1 MSILDKIFSRKR
13 EEMAAAIRSLPVAEL
28 EREAAAV
35 PPPPDFA
42 AALIDQTYTAPR
54 LIAEVKHRSPS
65 KGVLCA
71 DFDPLVLAQAYAR
84 NGAAA
89 ISVLTDEHYF
99 GGSLHQLRAISA
111 LGLGKPL
118 LRKDFIFDRYQ
129 LLQARSSGASAAL
142 LIVAMLQPEK
152 LAELLAVAADLQLAA
167 LVEVHTRAELDL
179 ALSAR
184 ASIIGIN
191 NRDLHTFKTSL
202 DITAALRPHTPEG
215 VIIVSE
221 SGIHT
226 LEDTQRLAALNVD
239 AMLIGEELVTAVD
252 TAARVRE
259 VTRMA
264 NKQRMRKITSVNTHS
279 PPVSR

>member
-1 MSILDKIFSRKR
+1 MSILDKIFARKR
-13 EEMAAAIRSLPVAEL
+13 EEVAATIRSLPVAEL

-42 AALIDQTYTAPR
+42 AALIAPTYTAPR

-65 KGVLCA
+65 KGVLCT
-71 DFDPLVLAQAYAR
+71 DFDPIVLAQTYAR
-84 NGAAA
+84 NGVAA
-89 ISVLTDEHYF
+89 ISVLTDEYYF
-99 GGSLHQLRAISA
+99 GGSLQQLRAISA

-142 LIVAMLQPEK
+142 LIVAMLQPGN
-152 LAELLAVAADLQLAA
+152 LADLIATAADLQLAA

-184 ASIIGIN
+184 ADIIGIN

-202 DITAALRPHTPEG
+202 DVTAALRPHIPEG
-215 VIIVSE
+215 VILVSE

-226 LEDTQRLAALNVD
+226 LEEMEHLAALNVD

-259 VTRMA
+259 FTRMA
-264 NKQRMRKITSVNTHS
+264 TKQRMRETASVKTHS
-279 PPVSR
+279 SPISQ